1 MSCAVKF
8 GVGVN
13 IADDKTAG
21 GVQGD
26 DGAQFCEDGVACTV
40 GDWCHRAETDV
51 TQDGVEKTKT
61 LNKKKSTQR
70 VTF

>member
-26 DGAQFCEDGVACTV
+26 DGAQFCEDGGACTV

-51 TQDGVEKTKT
+51 T
-61 LNKKKSTQR
+61 
-70 VTF
+70 